1 MFIVQ
6 STKRVGYFDII
17 FYGIETEA
25 NVYTIIIIIIILR
38 CFIEITSNVII
49 FMGQKRANYARKNN
63 VITVYFFFII
73 IFSM

>member
-25 NVYTIIIIIIILR
+25 NVYTIIIIIILR